1 MIWGYFYMAATEK
14 CATLHPHSVMNKQES
29 HPEQWFQGVPISPG
43 IACAR
48 VCLFCENESPSLPT
62 ERTSGRNY
70 ENEFERFQ
78 SALATVSLRLDEV
91 KARVAKEIGPA
102 EAEIFTT
109 QQMILQ
115 DEQLI
120 KSVVAGMQ
128 TDNLTCET
136 AVHRTLSAF
145 ENRLRAVASDTLRER
160 ASDISEVKRRLL
172 EVLGHGTSG
181 FQCSQYVC
189 RRGRGRIVAA
199 RELTPRLTVD
209 LDTEHVQGF
218 VTDHGGLTSHAAI
231 LARALG
237 IPAVSGIPKADS
249 VLTCGAETLINGN
262 TGEVILWPS
271 AATKARYPVART
283 FSLNAEPCEPIP
295 GLKVYANI
303 NLVGDMAQA
312 LQMKAEGIGLYRT
325 EFEFLAESRALSEE
339 EQFQRYSAVLR
350 AFPDQPVHFR
360 LLDLGGDKSADFL
373 ELSREDNPALG
384 LRGARLLMAR
394 PDLLRTQV
402 RAIARASHVAP
413 LNLLYPM
420 ITDAAQFLKLRAQV
434 EEIMAPLRPGA
445 IRHGVMLEVPS
456 ACLNARDLLKV
467 ADFASLG
474 TNDLYQYLFALDR
487 NNEQLAEEFK
497 HDHPVFWSLIRDV
510 ARIAQRLK
518 KPLSVCGEIAG
529 QTDCVL
535 KLQEL
540 GIDTVSIPPRLIPRL
555 RRAVAAALYSRKK
568 TVRTPKPIRQSTR
581 NKARKEPSA

>member
-1 MIWGYFYMAATEK
+1 M
-14 CATLHPHSVMNKQES
+14 HKQDS

-48 VCLFCENESPSLPT
+48 VCLFCENEVAALPT
-62 ERTSGRNY
+62 ERGTGHNFDS
-70 ENEFERFQ
+70 ENDRFQ
-78 SALATVSLRLDEV
+78 MALITVNQSLDEV
-91 KARVAKEIGPA
+91 KTRVAKEIGPA

-120 KSVVAGMQ
+120 KSVRAGMRHE
-128 TDNLTCET
+128 NLACET
-136 AVHRTLSAF
+136 AVHRTLSSF
-145 ENRLRAVASDTLRER
+145 EARLRAVASDTLRER

-172 EVLGHGTSG
+172 EALGHGASG
-181 FQCSQYVC
+181 FQCSHYVC
-189 RRGRGRIVAA
+189 RRGRGRIVVA

-209 LDTEHVQGF
+209 LDAEHVQGF
-218 VTDHGGLTSHAAI
+218 ITEHGGLTSHAAI

-237 IPAVSGIPKADS
+237 IPAVSGIPKAND
-249 VLTCGAETLINGN
+249 LLACGAETLINGN

-271 AATKARYPVART
+271 PATKARFPIARA
-283 FSLNAEPCEPIP
+283 FSLNTEPCDPIG

-303 NLVGDMAQA
+303 NLIGDLAQA
-312 LQMKAEGIGLYRT
+312 LQMQAEGIGLYRT
-325 EFEFLAESRALSEE
+325 EFEFLAESRPLSED
-339 EQFQRYSAVLR
+339 EQFQRYTAVLN
-350 AFPDQPVHFR
+350 AFPDKPVHFR

-373 ELSREDNPALG
+373 ELPQEENPALG

-402 RAIARASHVAP
+402 RAIARASHIAP
-413 LNLLYPM
+413 LNLMYPM
-420 ITDAAQFLKLRAQV
+420 ITDAAQFLQLRALV
-434 EEIMAPLRPGA
+434 DEIMAPLKPGS

-456 ACLNARDLLKV
+456 ACLDARNLLKV

-487 NNEQLAEEFK
+487 NNEQLAGDFK
-497 HDHPVFWSLIRDV
+497 HDHPVFWNLIRDV
-510 ARIAQRLK
+510 AAVARRLK
-518 KPLSVCGEIAG
+518 KPLSVCGEIAS

-535 KLQEL
+535 KLLEL

-555 RRAVAAALYSRKK
+555 RRAIGASTYSRSHLKK
-568 TVRTPKPIRQSTR
+568 RPPKSPAKTQ
-581 NKARKEPSA
+581 KASPHDSALPPG

>member
-1 MIWGYFYMAATEK
+1 MATQPK
-14 CATLHPHSVMNKQES
+14 CGRLYPHSVMHKQES

-70 ENEFERFQ
+70 DLEHDRFQ
-78 SALATVSLRLDEV
+78 AALTTVSQRLDEV

-120 KSVVAGMQ
+120 KSVLAGMRQ
-128 TDNLTCET
+128 ENLTSET

-172 EVLGHGTSG
+172 EALGHGTPG
-181 FQCSQYVC
+181 FQCSHYVC

-218 VTDHGGLTSHAAI
+218 VTEHGGLTSHAAI

-237 IPAVSGIPKADS
+237 IPAVSGIPKADV
-249 VLTCGAETLINGN
+249 VLSCSAETLINGN
-262 TGEVILWPS
+262 TGEVILWPT
-271 AATKARYPVART
+271 AATKARHPVSRT
-283 FSLNAEPCEPIP
+283 FSLNGEPCDPIE

-303 NLVGDMAQA
+303 NLVADIAQA

-325 EFEFLAESRALSEE
+325 EFEFIAESRYLSEE
-339 EQFQRYSAVLR
+339 EQFQRYAAILS
-350 AFPDQPVHFR
+350 AFPDKPVHFR

-373 ELSREDNPALG
+373 ELQREDNPALG
-384 LRGARLLMAR
+384 LRGARLLLAR

-413 LNLLYPM
+413 LCLLYPM
-420 ITDAAQFLKLRAQV
+420 IIDVDQFLKLRAQV
-434 EEIMAPLRPGA
+434 EEIMLPLHPGS
-445 IRHGVMLEVPS
+445 IRHGIMLEVPS
-456 ACLNARDLLKV
+456 ACLNARELLKV

-474 TNDLYQYLFALDR
+474 TNDLYQYLFAIDR
-487 NNEQLAEEFK
+487 NNEQLAGDFK
-497 HDHPVFWSLIRDV
+497 HDHPVLWDLIRSV
-510 ARIAQRLK
+510 ADIARQLK
-518 KPLSVCGEIAG
+518 KPLSVCGEIAA

-535 KLQEL
+535 KLREL

-555 RRAVAAALYSRKK
+555 RRAVSAAAYSQEKID
-568 TVRTPKPIRQSTR
+568 TDAKPHPRSAR
-581 NKARKEPSA
+581 NKGRKEPSS

>member
-1 MIWGYFYMAATEK
+1 M
-14 CATLHPHSVMNKQES
+14 ATLQNCASLSPHSVMHKQES

-43 IACAR
+43 IAYAR

-70 ENEFERFQ
+70 ENELDRFQ
-78 SALATVSLRLDEV
+78 AALATVSQRLDEV
-91 KARVAKEIGPA
+91 KTRVAKEIGPA

-120 KSVVAGMQ
+120 KSVLVGLREE
-128 TDNLTCET
+128 NLSSEA

-145 ENRLRAVASDTLRER
+145 ESRLRAVASDTLRER

-172 EVLGHGTSG
+172 EVLGHGTPG
-181 FQCSQYVC
+181 FRCSHYVC

-209 LDTEHVQGF
+209 LDTDHVQGF
-218 VTDHGGLTSHAAI
+218 VTEHGGLTSHAAI

-237 IPAVSGIPKADS
+237 IPAVSGIPKADVILS
-249 VLTCGAETLINGN
+249 CGAETLINGN

-271 AATKARYPVART
+271 PATKARHPVSRT
-283 FSLNAEPCEPIP
+283 FSLNGETCDSIEGI
-295 GLKVYANI
+295 KVFANI
-303 NLVGDMAQA
+303 NRVADIEQA

-325 EFEFLAESRALSEE
+325 EFEFLAESRYLSEE
-339 EQFQRYSAVLR
+339 EQFQRYAAVLS
-350 AFPDQPVHFR
+350 AFPDKPVHFR
-360 LLDLGGDKSADFL
+360 LLDLGGDKSAEFL

-384 LRGARLLMAR
+384 LRGARLLLAR
-394 PDLLRTQV
+394 PDLLRSQV

-413 LNLLYPM
+413 LCLLYPM
-420 ITDAAQFLKLRAQV
+420 IIDVAQFLKLRAQV
-434 EEIMAPLRPGA
+434 EEIMIPLRPGS
-445 IRHGVMLEVPS
+445 IRHGIMLEVPS
-456 ACLNARDLLKV
+456 ACLNARELLEV

-474 TNDLYQYLFALDR
+474 TNDLYQYLFAIDR
-487 NNEQLAEEFK
+487 NNEQLAGDFK
-497 HDHPVFWSLIRDV
+497 HDHPVFWDLIRSV
-510 ARIAQRLK
+510 ADIARQLK

-535 KLQEL
+535 KLREL
-540 GIDTVSIPPRLIPRL
+540 GIETVSLPPRLITRL
-555 RRAVAAALYSRKK
+555 RRSVAAAIYSLEKVDGETKPHRRPTRRKSRKEA
-568 TVRTPKPIRQSTR
+568 S
-581 NKARKEPSA
+581 S